1 MKKLELHYKTV
12 TSITYIGIGTNL
24 GDKEKN
30 LKQAIDLLEQRVGK
44 CHKISS
50 FYASKPFGF
59 ESENDFLNAV
69 VEIETCL
76 LPFDLLHETQK
87 IERELGRTEKSTNGI
102 YQDRIIDI
110 DILLYDNEII
120 DTPELK
126 IPHLHIAER
135 DFVLIPL
142 KEIAPEM
149 VNKLTAARS

>member
-1 MKKLELHYKTV
+1 M
-12 TSITYIGIGTNL
+12 SIIYIGIGTNL
-24 GDKEKN
+24 GNKAKN
-30 LKQAIDLLEQRVGK
+30 LKQAINLLEKHVGK

-59 ESENDFLNAV
+59 DSENDFLNAV
-69 VEIETCL
+69 VEIETCI
-76 LPFDLLHETQK
+76 LPFELLRETQE
-87 IERELGRTEKSTNGI
+87 IEYEIGRTKKSVNGI

-126 IPHLHIAER
+126 IPHPHIAER

-142 KEIAPEM
+142 KEIAPETA
-149 VNKLTAARS
+149 KKFTAAHF